1 MMKKLIMITHSSCD
15 IGGSEDDFTRLIQK
29 LNGKFRICA
38 VFPKGAR
45 ESLYSSL
52 SYSYLIPPNR
62 VFPISGFALKPYIS
76 FFFYS
81 FLKIL
86 YMIPFLWKNR
96 DADLCFLNSSVSF
109 LEALL
114 VKAFGIP
121 YIVSI
126 KEKINPPFVGKLIY
140 KLLDKTSEK
149 VIVISKYLK
158 EEFFKITGSNK
169 AVIIYSSIESNFY
182 LKISTEAKEK
192 NRKDKN
198 SFVVLNIGS
207 IYKIKGTD
215 VLLKAASLLKKT
227 DNIKIKIIGNSV
239 DSKYNEKLMSL
250 YKTLKLDDVVEFTGG
265 MNKTD
270 LIEEITNADCVIITS
285 KTEGQSLVLLE
296 SLLLNKPVITTP
308 VGVIPEVI
316 ENGING
322 LIYDFGDYNKIYD
335 LMKNLQSDKLQ
346 YEKIVTNSR
355 ATFYKYFD
363 LDSSLQKYEN
373 NILEVIHEK

>member
-1 MMKKLIMITHSSCD
+1 M
-15 IGGSEDDFTRLIQK
+15 
-29 LNGKFRICA
+29 
-38 VFPKGAR
+38 
-45 ESLYSSL
+45 
-52 SYSYLIPPNR
+52 
-62 VFPISGFALKPYIS
+62 
-76 FFFYS
+76 
-81 FLKIL
+81 
-86 YMIPFLWKNR
+86 
-96 DADLCFLNSSVSF
+96 
-109 LEALL
+109 
-114 VKAFGIP
+114 
-121 YIVSI
+121 
-126 KEKINPPFVGKLIY
+126 
-140 KLLDKTSEK
+140 
-149 VIVISKYLK
+149 
-158 EEFFKITGSNK
+158 
-169 AVIIYSSIESNFY
+169 
-182 LKISTEAKEK
+182 
-192 NRKDKN
+192 
-198 SFVVLNIGS
+198 
-207 IYKIKGTD
+207 
-215 VLLKAASLLKKT
+215 LKAASLLKKT